1 MAVTRGW
8 SLSRRGACLQLA
20 VCDESCA
27 GHWLSFFFNFIDFCL
42 CSAFL
47 AALGAFSSRG
57 AGLITAVV
65 SLVAEHGL

>member
-1 MAVTRGW
+1 MHVCS
-8 SLSRRGACLQLA
+8 SLSVTSLVLVTGFL
-20 VCDESCA
+20 
-27 GHWLSFFFNFIDFCL
+27 FFFNFIDFCL

-65 SLVAEHGL
+65 SLVAVHGL